1 DSQVKLIQSA
11 LTGTLNVLKAC
22 SEAKIKR
29 VKVISSIVLMLY
41 NPCWPED
48 QVMEKSSYAKAPFQL
63 RFSWYNLA
71 KSEVESQTLE
81 YAKRSGLDMV
91 TVCPAIIF
99 GPMLQVTS
107 NATSLDIP
115 EIMKGTPSLFMV
127 MYVIV

>member
-1 DSQVKLIQSA
+1 VKLIQSA
-11 LTGTLNVLKAC
+11 LTGTLNVLKAF
-22 SEAKIKR
+22 SDAKIKR
-29 VKVISSIVLMLY
+29 VKVISSIVSMLY

-48 QVMEKSSYAKAPFQL
+48 QVMEKSSYAKAPFH
-63 RFSWYNLA
+63 WYNLA

-91 TVCPAIIF
+91 TVCSAIIF

-107 NATSLDIP
+107 NATSLDIL
-115 EIMKGTPSLFMV
+115 EIMKGTPTSLFMV